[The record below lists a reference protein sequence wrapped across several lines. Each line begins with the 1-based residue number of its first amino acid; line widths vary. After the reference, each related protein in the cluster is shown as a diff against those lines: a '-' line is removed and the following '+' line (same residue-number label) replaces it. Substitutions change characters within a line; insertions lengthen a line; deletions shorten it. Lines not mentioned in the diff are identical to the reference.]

1 MAVYHLACR
10 LIADPTKPNPPARV
24 AKWQQA
30 CALESCERMVWKG
43 DMISCTRDNENGHR
57 KGAEPKSQ
65 RPTEAPP
72 LLLATAPDEDPPT
85 HRDPF
90 PMTAPASAPVV
101 AYVPRETLECARR
114 ELDRT
119 RRALDEAR
127 AELQDARNVIAAMR
141 AVLAGA
147 K

>member
-1 MAVYHLACR
+1 MAVYHLECR
-10 LIADPTKPNPPARV
+10 LKADPTKSNPPARV

-30 CALESCERMVWKG
+30 CALPSCERMIWKG
-43 DMISCTRDNENGHR
+43 DTISCTRDNENGHR
-57 KGAEPKSQ
+57 KGTEPKSQ

-72 LLLATAPDEDPPT
+72 LLLVTSPDEDPPT

-90 PMTAPASAPVV
+90 PITPPPSV
-101 AYVPRETLECARR
+101 AGYVTRESLECARR